1 MPAGAHGAVPGDPPA
16 AFAAGLGC
24 LPATGGIVAGFAG
37 PVFAGPVFAGPVL
50 AGPVFADTVEVA
62 AGVGLAHALP

>member
-1 MPAGAHGAVPGDPPA
+1 MPAGAHGAVPGDAPA

-37 PVFAGPVFAGPVL
+37 PVFAGPVFA
-50 AGPVFADTVEVA
+50 DTVEVA